1 MQCHRAGAG
10 HVDRLVE
17 LHRQAM
23 DVGAINRTCKRGA
36 SKGKTGSTFD
46 EQAKGAR
53 NALENESTPVRVGH
67 RWRGRD
73 VDVESR

>member
-23 DVGAINRTCKRGA
+23 DVGAITWGA
-36 SKGKTGSTFD
+36 GALLLAACACAEFGS
-46 EQAKGAR
+46 
-53 NALENESTPVRVGH
+53 
-67 RWRGRD
+67 
-73 VDVESR
+73 